1 MIHLHSALLP
11 LNPTGVCNN
20 MSYMKRLLEN
30 VIELYDEGYTLSKIA
45 ELTELPVD
53 EVDRILS
60 EYHDCYVPVY

>member
-1 MIHLHSALLP
+1 MIHHLFAHLP
-11 LNPTGVCNN
+11 LNPTGVCNI

-53 EVDRILS
+53 EVDRILT
-60 EYHDCYVPVY
+60 EYHDNYVPVY